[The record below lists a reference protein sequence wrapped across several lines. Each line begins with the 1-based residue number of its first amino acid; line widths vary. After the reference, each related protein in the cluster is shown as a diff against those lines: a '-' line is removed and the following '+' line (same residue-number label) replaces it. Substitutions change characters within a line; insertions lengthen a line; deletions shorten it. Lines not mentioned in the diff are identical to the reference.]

1 MVSLSFSLM
10 LLIASTALFLVCF
23 PVHVLANTCVPKGGI
38 ASEVNS
44 PSLRPK
50 DKKSW
55 AIVALTRKLGAE
67 DTRVRNEAIAW
78 RIKPY
83 AHKHNL
89 TVVFFSE
96 VELPADSFQS
106 WNRIFKGIA
115 DVKYINTAEKKL
127 SKGEGGNDK
136 GFGYKYMCKFFGI
149 DMYEYLKDFDYYF
162 RLDSDCYI
170 TRLKYDVFQWAE
182 DHALGYGY
190 AARKL
195 EAHKETRETLPK
207 FTQTYADGC
216 SMAPAVTA
224 EPLTTCFNFYN
235 NFHMGRVSFWRRPDV
250 KHYLNA
256 ILASSGIAAHR
267 WGDSTIQ
274 AYAVRMFMDPD
285 QVLFVPDF
293 AYVHGS
299 HQNMQIDT
307 AQNGRNTRLPQ
318 KLGPLPNKFAKD
330 GFKVKQYDSKLTP
343 VTMMH

>member
-1 MVSLSFSLM
+1 MLAYNYCLVLVSV
-10 LLIASTALFLVCF
+10 FLV
-23 PVHVLANTCVPKGGI
+23 VLCQCRVQGNSCVPKGGL
-38 ASEVNS
+38 ASEVNR
-44 PSLRPK
+44 PSLRPA

-55 AIVALTRKLGAE
+55 AIVALTRKLGGE
-67 DTRVRNEAIAW
+67 ETRARNEAIAW

-83 AHKHNL
+83 AAKHNL

-96 VELPADSFQS
+96 VDVPKDSFQS

-115 DVKYINTAEKKL
+115 DVKYINTAGKKL
-127 SKGEGGNDK
+127 SKDEGGNDK

-170 TRLKYDVFQWAE
+170 TRMKYDIFQWAE
-182 DHALGYGY
+182 DHDLGYGY

-195 EAHKETRETLPK
+195 EAHKETRDTLPA
-207 FTQTYADGC
+207 FTRTYAEKCGV
-216 SMAPAVTA
+216 APAISA
-224 EPLTTCFNFYN
+224 EPLSLCYNFYN
-235 NFHMGRVSFWRRPDV
+235 NFHLGRVSFWRRPDV
-250 KHYLNA
+250 KDYLQA

-274 AYAVRMFMDPD
+274 AYAVRLFMEPD

-307 AQNGRNTRLPQ
+307 AHNGKNSRLPQ
-318 KLGPLPNKFAKD
+318 KLEPLANKYQHA
-330 GFKVKQYDSKLTP
+330 GFKVKQYDPKLTP
-343 VTMMH
+343 ATMMH